1 MQYVSTM
8 VCIAVKGQP
17 IIGVIYKP
25 FETRQDHSLYWAWAN
40 HGTSRNLKKLPKMK
54 NNETPILIV
63 SLSHA
68 GEITNVSKVA
78 FGNNVEII
86 SAGGA
91 GYKFLE
97 VAVGNTT
104 AYAHAT
110 AIKKWDICAGTAI
123 LRYLTILIIIM

>member
-1 MQYVSTM
+1 M
-8 VCIAVKGQP
+8 VCVAVKGQP

-25 FETRQDHSLYWAWAN
+25 FETRQNHSLYWAWAN
-40 HGTSRNLKKLPKMK
+40 HGASRNLKNLPKMK
-54 NNETPILIV
+54 DNETPVLIV

-68 GEITNVSKVA
+68 GVITNVSKAA

-123 LRYLTILIIIM
+123 LRYI